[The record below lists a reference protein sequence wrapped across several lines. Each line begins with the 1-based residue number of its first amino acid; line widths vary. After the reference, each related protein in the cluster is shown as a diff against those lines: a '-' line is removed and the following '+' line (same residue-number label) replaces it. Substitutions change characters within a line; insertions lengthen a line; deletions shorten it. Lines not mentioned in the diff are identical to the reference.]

1 MGGRSDITEGRAVH
15 KLLVFPKVPR
25 ELEARPSM
33 KSTCHIKPWRTESGT
48 MDFNHTLEA
57 L

>member
-15 KLLVFPKVPR
+15 KLLVFPEVPR
-25 ELEARPSM
+25 ELEARQSM
-33 KSTCHIKPWRTESGT
+33 KSACNIKPWRTESGT
-48 MDFNHTLEA
+48 TAFNHTLEA